1 MPFAVIFG
9 QYNGCE
15 ISTIYPNIK
24 HNTITFENK
33 LTVSTEEVS
42 GRYPGYLEKLLRF
55 HVGIVMAGPQ
65 AIARGAAEVGSSE
78 WGEVNNPRKIYQ

>member
-1 MPFAVIFG
+1 MKINSA
-9 QYNGCE
+9 
-15 ISTIYPNIK
+15 
-24 HNTITFENK
+24 
-33 LTVSTEEVS
+33 EVS

-78 WGEVNNPRKIYQ
+78 WGEVNTLIRFINNIC